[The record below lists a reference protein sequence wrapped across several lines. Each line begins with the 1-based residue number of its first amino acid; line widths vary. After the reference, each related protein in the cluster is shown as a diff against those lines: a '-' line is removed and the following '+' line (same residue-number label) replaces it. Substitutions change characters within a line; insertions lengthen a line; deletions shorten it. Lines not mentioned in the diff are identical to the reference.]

1 MPKKL
6 PMRQCVACRQMRM
19 KKDMIR
25 VVKSPEG
32 EISLDFNGKK
42 PGRGAYLCKDIAC
55 LEKAKKTKALQR
67 GFDTLIADEIYD
79 ALKDEL
85 EAEYG

>member
-42 PGRGAYLCKDIAC
+42 PGRGANLCKDIAC

-67 GFDTLIADEIYD
+67 AFDTLIADEIYD